1 MKIFS
6 CVVTM
11 EIEDETSEHPAKRLG
26 KQRVETWPWDEL
38 LGRGPH
44 PIVRAVT
51 VYDVTDEPIER
62 VRLTAEGVV
71 EI

>member
-11 EIEDETSEHPAKRLG
+11 EIEDETSEHPAKW
-26 KQRVETWPWDEL
+26 QWDEL
-38 LGRGPH
+38 IGNG
-44 PIVRAVT
+44 VRAVT